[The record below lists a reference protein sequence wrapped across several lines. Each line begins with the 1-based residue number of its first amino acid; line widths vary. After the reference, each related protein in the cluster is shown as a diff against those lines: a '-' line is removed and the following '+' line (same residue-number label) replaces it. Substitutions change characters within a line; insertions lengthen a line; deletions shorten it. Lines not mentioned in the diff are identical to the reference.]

1 MDTFNPIMRDCGVS
15 LYGTL
20 YINGGIQTH
29 NIMTFWF
36 TLPYILSQL
45 GTHHI
50 TSVQSKGSVYYR
62 FRFGDKDY
70 DLRDKQQFL
79 SLRDAV
85 TRSYVE
91 CIELRSQA
99 QPVQEVEEDKG

>member
-1 MDTFNPIMRDCGVS
+1 MIDTFNPIMKNCQVN
-15 LYGTL
+15 LYGRL
-20 YINGGIQTH
+20 YIHNKIQAN
-29 NIMTFWF
+29 NILPFWF

-50 TSVQSKGSVYYR
+50 TSVHSNGYVYYR

-79 SLRDAV
+79 KLRDIV
-85 TRSYVE
+85 INSYNKW
-91 CIELRSQA
+91 IEFYKN
-99 QPVQEVEEDKG
+99 KGKNKNE

>member
-1 MDTFNPIMRDCGVS
+1 MAYTFNPVMKNCELS
-15 LYGTL
+15 LYGRL
-20 YINGGIQTH
+20 YIHNKIQAN
-29 NIMTFWF
+29 NILPFWF

-50 TSVQSKGSVYYR
+50 TSTQSNGYVYYR

-79 SLRDAV
+79 KLRDTVINAYNNRFEFYKH
-85 TRSYVE
+85 TE
-91 CIELRSQA
+91 KTKNE
-99 QPVQEVEEDKG
+99 